1 MESTTIAAYSKLLL
15 DYCLRVDRGSK
26 VYIHTTTLALPLVQ
40 VLYQDI
46 LERMAIPVVNMAFDQ
61 QEELQ
66 SRYAH
71 EEFIKYINPEYQ
83 KAIEEFDAYLFIR
96 APFET
101 NGLVRIT
108 PSLQNI
114 RRQVMAALNHIYAQR
129 TGSYELRR
137 TLCQYP
143 TLSGANDAG
152 MDLETFDQFVSNA
165 CFLNEKEPEQ
175 SWKNLG
181 EAQQHLVDYLNKTK
195 TLTYINSKSEIS
207 FSVDGRKW
215 INSDGKNNMPS
226 GEIYTSPVEDSVDGY
241 VYFDYPFM
249 YQHQLV
255 QGIRLEVKNGLIQSG
270 EAEQGNQ
277 LLQEILD
284 IPGARTFG
292 EAAIGLNSNIS
303 RPTKNIL
310 FDEKMAGTVHM
321 AIGQSY
327 LQCGGKNESA
337 VHLNMIA
344 DMKKSGQILADG
356 VLIYQQGKFLI

>member
-1 MESTTIAAYSKLLL
+1 MESTTITACSKLLL
-15 DYCLRVDRGSK
+15 DYCLQVDRGK
-26 VYIHTTTLALPLVQ
+26 RVYIHTTTLALPLVQ
-40 VLYQDI
+40 ALYQDI
-46 LERMAIPVVNMAFDQ
+46 LERKAIPVVNMSFDQ

-71 EEFIKYINPEYQ
+71 EEFIKYINPEYK

-101 NGLVRIT
+101 SGMVRMSL
-108 PSLQNI
+108 SLQNL
-114 RRQVMAALNHIYAQR
+114 RRQVMAAINQKYAQR
-129 TGSYELRR
+129 TGSYDLRR

-143 TLSGANDAG
+143 TPAGAKDAG
-152 MDLETFDQFVSNA
+152 MELETFDQFVSNA

-175 SWKNLG
+175 SWKKLG
-181 EAQQHLVDYLNKTK
+181 EAQQHYVDYLNKTK
-195 TLTYINSKSEIS
+195 SLTYINSKSEIS

-226 GEIYTSPVEDSVDGY
+226 GEIYTSPVEDSVNGY
-241 VYFDYPFM
+241 IYFDFPFI
-249 YQHQLV
+249 YQHQMV
-255 QGIRLEVKNGLIQSG
+255 QGVSLRVKNGKIQSG
-270 EAEQGNQ
+270 EASQGNSV
-277 LLQEILD
+277 LQEILEVD
-284 IPGARTFG
+284 GARYFG
-292 EAAIGLNSNIS
+292 EVAIGLNSNIN

-337 VHLNMIA
+337 IHLDMIA
-344 DMKKSGQILADG
+344 DMKSSGQILADG
-356 VLIYQQGKFLI
+356 VLIYDQGKFLI